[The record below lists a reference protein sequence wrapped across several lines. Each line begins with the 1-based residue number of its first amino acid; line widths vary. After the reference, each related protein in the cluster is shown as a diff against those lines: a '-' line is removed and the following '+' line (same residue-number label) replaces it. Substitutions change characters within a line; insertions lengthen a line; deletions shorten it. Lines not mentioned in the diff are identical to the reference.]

1 MAAPLRKYAASRMLK
16 RSTKELMEMLAG
28 KFILVFDDGKEIV
41 TNDLETIY
49 SSFFWDIIRVHP
61 FTPLTADMH
70 VSSVI
75 KGGLANSGTHLK
87 LTEKIAYGV
96 IDAAHA
102 QKVPFDVDRL
112 GKMVYEAANEL
123 YNYACVGME
132 SDIASTDILD
142 YVEVLNHPKIKP
154 ILDNLVSTE
163 ESISEAYSTISAII
177 MGEPDLSNNPL
188 CVSARSGMVKM
199 NQLLQCLVTRGFV
212 TDIDSLIFPEPAMG
226 SFAAG
231 YKDFYSLF
239 IDSRTASKSL
249 FFSAK
254 LLRDTEYSSRKLQ
267 ILCMALETLHP
278 GDCGSTNYMPWL
290 IRPEQV
296 DEDGKVVRESDL
308 KAFAGKYF
316 LNEETGGICELK
328 PDDTKYLGKMLQ
340 FRSTLAGCQHPDR
353 HGTCMTCFGAM
364 GQVIPENTNIGHL
377 LAAALMQVLSQSIL
391 SVKHIDSSSSS
402 NKIVLNDYYANWLA
416 VSSDGRGYLLSKNL
430 KGKKIKFVITPDE
443 LPNLPSINATKDLDT
458 LVIDQISEIES
469 MTMVVTDGIEEIPQ
483 PLNLMSDK
491 RKASFT
497 HQALEFIKERG
508 WTNDDRGNY
517 VIDFTGWPLTQTV
530 MELPQRHF
538 NTADH
543 AEEITKLIQ
552 GSGDDK
558 NKRKQDGSVFAY
570 FHELFELVNKR
581 LQVPAVILEHIIYAA
596 SNRNADQ
603 DDYRLPR
610 ANHTRQMGLT
620 NMTVPE
626 RSMGAGIGFER
637 HIKAIFSPSIFDPE
651 KRADHVFDVLV
662 LPQETVQDRNRRGLR

>member
-1 MAAPLRKYAASRMLK
+1 MTVLQKYSASKMLRR
-16 RSTKELMEMLAG
+16 TTQELMDRLAG
-28 KFILVFDDGKEIV
+28 NFILVFDDGKEIE
-41 TNDLETIY
+41 TNDLETVY

-61 FTPLTADMH
+61 FTPLTSDMH
-70 VSSVI
+70 VSSVL

-87 LTEKIAYGV
+87 LLERISFSV
-96 IDAAHA
+96 IDAAA
-102 QKVPFDVDRL
+102 AGNIPLDMDRL
-112 GKMVYEAANEL
+112 GKMIYEGANNL

-132 SDIASTDILD
+132 SDVPSTDILD
-142 YVEVLNHPKIKP
+142 YVEVLNHPAIKP
-154 ILDNLVSTE
+154 IMDQMEATE
-163 ESISEAYSTISAII
+163 DSIAKAYASISAVI
-177 MGEPDLSNNPL
+177 MNDPTLANNAL
-188 CVSARSGMVKM
+188 CISARSGMVRV
-199 NQLLQCLVTRGFV
+199 NQLLQCLVTRGYV

-267 ILCMALETLHP
+267 ILCMSLETLHP
-278 GDCGSTNYMPWL
+278 GDCGSTKYMPWL
-290 IRPEQV
+290 VRPEQV
-296 DEDGKVVRESDL
+296 DENGKVVRESDL

-316 LNEETGGICELK
+316 LDEETNSIKELK

-340 FRSTLAGCQHPDR
+340 FRSTLAGCNHPDT

-364 GQVIPENTNIGHL
+364 GRIIPDKTNIGHL

-402 NKIVLNDYYANWLA
+402 NKIILNDYYTNWLA
-416 VSSDGRGYLLSKNL
+416 VSPDGKGYMLSKNL
-430 KGKKIKFVITPDE
+430 RGKTVKFVIAPDE
-443 LPNLPSINATKDLDT
+443 VPNLPSINATLELDT
-458 LVIDQISEIES
+458 LVIDQISEIET
-469 MTMVVTDGIEEIPQ
+469 MTMVVTDGIETIPQ
-483 PLNLMSDK
+483 PLVLMSDK

-497 HQALEFIKERG
+497 HQALEFIKTRG

-517 VIDFTGWPLTQTV
+517 VIDFTGWPINQV
-530 MELPQRHF
+530 MMELPQRHF

-558 NKRKQDGSVFAY
+558 NKRRQEGSVFAY

-596 SNRNADQ
+596 SNRNADE

-610 ANHTRQMGLT
+610 GRHTRQMGLT

-651 KRADHVFDVLV
+651 KRADHVFDVV
-662 LPQETVQDRNRRGLR
+662 ALPKETVADRNSRGLA